1 MSRES
6 VRRAGARRPPRSVS
20 GVLSNPTKREGMK
33 REGHPGNVF
42 ETSRLVTAPD
52 SESAAQPRLRNVER
66 FGEETFLR
74 PLNSLLS
81 LRTSSAVR
89 SYSFDALADRF
100 DETRTIDPS
109 SFDRS
114 VAYLVK
120 RIPPARFPRMLE
132 IGVGTGRIAT
142 PLAAR
147 GYQVV
152 GVDIA
157 VRMLE
162 RAAGHQSQRAPNRVA
177 LLLADGTKLPFRS
190 GTFDVVY
197 WAHVLHLIPE
207 WRRAL
212 DEALRCLRPG
222 GVLVGMGTGRGREI
236 PRMFRQYQRIARAH
250 GYSRPRLGAR
260 RRETVFRF
268 PARRGCAIQ
277 TVSIEWRWETHVP
290 VQEALDDIQAR
301 SYAAVRFTPARVH
314 SKIMVE
320 LRRWCRV
327 RWVGKNPTVAV
338 PSAISFQLAVQK
350 GRTDLRRKSPR
361 SIADERQKVPR
372 TQKS

>member
-1 MSRES
+1 MRARGGLLGPSPGFFPILQSERGYLRGRGTPGTFS
-6 VRRAGARRPPRSVS
+6 KRVGWLQPPTASQRRSHVYATLS
-20 GVLSNPTKREGMK
+20 GSGKR
-33 REGHPGNVF
+33 HSF
-42 ETSRLVTAPD
+42 
-52 SESAAQPRLRNVER
+52 AA
-66 FGEETFLR
+66 
-74 PLNSLLS
+74 LNSLLS
-81 LRTSSAVR
+81 LRASSAVR

-162 RAAGHQSQRAPNRVA
+162 RAAGHQSQRAPNRGA
-177 LLLADGTKLPFRS
+177 LLLADATKLPFRS

-268 PARRGCAIQ
+268 LARRGCAIQ
-277 TVSIEWRWETHVP
+277 TFSIEWRWETHVP

-361 SIADERQKVPR
+361 SIADGRQKVPR